1 MITKTDKKE
10 SNIDIESVDL
20 QQLEAPDQ
28 HHPNFFE
35 LELTRKQKLAL
46 FWSKKSPRTKEKRQ
60 KFFFWNPPGRS
71 AYEKNLV
78 FKLDCIILS
87 YCCLSF
93 FVKYLDQSNVNNA
106 YVSGMKEALDMEGNM
121 FNWLNQGFLLTYGIF
136 GLFGSLLITKI
147 SPHIVLPLFEV
158 IWSVL
163 CLLVITCDTYP
174 KLVAIRCLQGA
185 FSGIVYPAC
194 HYILGTWYTPAE
206 LTART
211 AIFVS
216 SGSLGTMFGGYI
228 QSGIHKSL
236 DGKAGLPGWKWIFV
250 IDFLITIPVATF
262 GYFIL
267 PGEPSKPRASR
278 FLNDQDFEFCCK
290 RIEVVENVETVNK
303 FDFSVVKRAI
313 FSWQLYVFVI
323 AYVLSQLTEE
333 CTNYWN
339 IVLQDQGFNIYNR
352 NTYPTVQSAV
362 KVVSSLIAGLYSGIR
377 GKKWEIYVIICF
389 FWISGLATL
398 VKYDVPF
405 GAQFYAN
412 SVLGVCAAYSVI
424 IISWANEM
432 CKEDDQ
438 LRATVLGSLNFIFV
452 VLDVPYATPVFDTN
466 NAPRFRLG
474 MTIGLTFCCFL
485 FLFNGV
491 LVMFDRYQNR
501 IRDLFDDKFN
511 KDIQVEEI
519 ISKDPEKS
527 IISH

>member
-1 MITKTDKKE
+1 MFVFKTIIPRCNNYYKTGYSYRINTIEMITKTDKKE

-46 FWSKKSPRTKEKRQ
+46 FWSKKSPRAKEKRQ

-228 QSGIHKSL
+228 HS
-236 DGKAGLPGWKWIFV
+236 
-250 IDFLITIPVATF
+250 
-262 GYFIL
+262 
-267 PGEPSKPRASR
+267 
-278 FLNDQDFEFCCK
+278 
-290 RIEVVENVETVNK
+290 
-303 FDFSVVKRAI
+303 
-313 FSWQLYVFVI
+313 
-323 AYVLSQLTEE
+323 
-333 CTNYWN
+333 
-339 IVLQDQGFNIYNR
+339 
-352 NTYPTVQSAV
+352 
-362 KVVSSLIAGLYSGIR
+362 
-377 GKKWEIYVIICF
+377 
-389 FWISGLATL
+389 
-398 VKYDVPF
+398 
-405 GAQFYAN
+405 
-412 SVLGVCAAYSVI
+412 
-424 IISWANEM
+424 
-432 CKEDDQ
+432 
-438 LRATVLGSLNFIFV
+438 
-452 VLDVPYATPVFDTN
+452 
-466 NAPRFRLG
+466 
-474 MTIGLTFCCFL
+474 
-485 FLFNGV
+485 
-491 LVMFDRYQNR
+491 
-501 IRDLFDDKFN
+501 
-511 KDIQVEEI
+511 
-519 ISKDPEKS
+519 
-527 IISH
+527 